1 MHKSFDYK
9 LIQSR
14 GNDQNIYDK
23 CLAQNESPERK
34 AIKFSRKSPPTQSVV
49 YINETVVCVCVC
61 ECECV
66 CVIKK
71 YAETIVAGIS

>member
-23 CLAQNESPERK
+23 CLAQNESPEGK
-34 AIKFSRKSPPTQSVV
+34 AIKFSRKSPRYTICSL
-49 YINETVVCVCVC
+49 YKWNRGVCVFVS
-61 ECECV
+61 V
-66 CVIKK
+66 SVS
-71 YAETIVAGIS
+71 VW